1 MSNVNGYSETSYI
14 KCAPQQS
21 IRPST
26 DQCKTIITLN
36 SSKKENVVL
45 CDGDL
50 DKGVVK
56 VVLDTLQIAK
66 SATGIEPQVD
76 AGGIAGCSSGGSIA

>member
-1 MSNVNGYSETSYI
+1 M
-14 KCAPQQS
+14 
-21 IRPST
+21 
-26 DQCKTIITLN
+26 
-36 SSKKENVVL
+36 L

-76 AGGIAGCSSGGSIA
+76 AGRIAGCSSGGSIA